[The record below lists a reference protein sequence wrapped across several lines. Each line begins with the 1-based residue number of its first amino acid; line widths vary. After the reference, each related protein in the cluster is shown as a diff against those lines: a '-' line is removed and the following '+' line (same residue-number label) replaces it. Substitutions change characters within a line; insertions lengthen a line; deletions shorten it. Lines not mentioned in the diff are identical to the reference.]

1 MDLLILFYRKTPDV
15 FHGYFIVGFDTN
27 FNHNQSCPLE
37 QMRKLSIYVVEMG
50 LYNELEL
57 ATSLDYLFAKLN
69 GVLSIQRE
77 DWIPEQEQRGAE
89 AFLQVDHL
97 VYDSLR

>member
-1 MDLLILFYRKTPDV
+1 
-15 FHGYFIVGFDTN
+15 
-27 FNHNQSCPLE
+27 
-37 QMRKLSIYVVEMG
+37 MG

-97 VYDSLR
+97 LYDSLR